1 MEITK
6 FDASEYFNT
15 PKDFKILLEDA
26 FIGVKNFTDM
36 SYKQAKIA
44 LFSLK
49 KKQCSQMNQAQ

>member
-1 MEITK
+1 MQVNILIHL
-6 FDASEYFNT
+6 
-15 PKDFKILLEDA
+15 KILLEDA
-26 FIGVKNFTDM
+26 FIGAKNLTDM